1 MTTYYFNA
9 EALAYIKGKVKADSE
24 EEAKRKVR
32 YGEYDLLSTQFSGM
46 CSDVEITKIED
57 ERR

>member
-9 EALAYIKGKVKADSE
+9 ETLAYIKGKVKADSK

-32 YGEYDLLSTQFSGM
+32 YGEYDLLSTQLSGM
-46 CSDVEITKIED
+46 CSDVEITKRED
-57 ERR
+57 

>member
-9 EALAYIKGKVKADSE
+9 ETLAYIKADSE

-32 YGEYDLLSTQFSGM
+32 YGEYDLLSTQLSGM

-57 ERR
+57 